1 MLLHLSHF
9 HVPSD
14 CCSAGNSEIRF
25 LFCAVRLYTFF
36 FPLSLV
42 VAFQSFPQCL
52 SQPSS
57 VSCLSCCKYILHLIL
72 SNAAE
77 VEKALDGSRT
87 RGHPSK
93 DTGVVPGPGEA
104 AAALGD
110 EF

>member
-1 MLLHLSHF
+1 MSLVIAVQLGT
-9 HVPSD
+9 VRSD
-14 CCSAGNSEIRF
+14 FCSV
-25 LFCAVRLYTFF
+25 LFVCTRF